1 MVEHLKAQS
10 TQPTSNTLGARLNA
24 QLKVIPLQRY
34 TCPMH
39 CMLEGLDLTYEEDG
53 WPSIPK
59 ITDFFAD
66 SPMDKDQIGKW

>member
-1 MVEHLKAQS
+1 
-10 TQPTSNTLGARLNA
+10 
-24 QLKVIPLQRY
+24 
-34 TCPMH
+34 MH

-66 SPMDKDQIGKW
+66 SPMDKDQVGKW